1 MKRKKAVLLMA
12 CIACILLCACG
23 GSSDSDSDNKYSGTD
38 FVKLE
43 CSVLTSYDGSVTEGE
58 NDSGAVTYSY
68 TPANPSDVM
77 TQYADYLAE
86 NYTMNFDTAR
96 GSVFVDS
103 NGNELSLKVLSDFTT
118 LEITIVK
125 SN

>member
-1 MKRKKAVLLMA
+1 MKKIIVVFLAA
-12 CIACILLCACG
+12 CIACILCCACG
-23 GSSDSDSDNKYSGTD
+23 GSSDSDDKYSGTD

-43 CSVLTSYDGSVTEGE
+43 CSVLTSYDGSVIVGE
-58 NDSGAVTYSY
+58 NDSDVITYSY
-68 TPANPSDVM
+68 TPENPSDVM

-96 GSVFVDS
+96 GSGFVDS

-118 LEITIVK
+118 LEIAIVK

>member
-1 MKRKKAVLLMA
+1 MKKIIVVCLAV
-12 CIACILLCACG
+12 CIACILCCACG
-23 GSSDSDSDNKYSGTD
+23 GSSDSDDKYSGTD

-43 CSVLTSYDGSVTEGE
+43 CSVLTSYDGSVIVGE
-58 NDSGAVTYSY
+58 NDSDVITYSY
-68 TPANPSDVM
+68 TPENPSDVM

-118 LEITIVK
+118 LEIAIVK

>member
-1 MKRKKAVLLMA
+1 MKKIIVVCLAA
-12 CIACILLCACG
+12 CIACILCCACG
-23 GSSDSDSDNKYSGTD
+23 GSSDSDDKYSGTD

-43 CSVLTSYDGSVTEGE
+43 CSVLTSYDGSVIVGE
-58 NDSGAVTYSY
+58 NDSDVITYSY
-68 TPANPSDVM
+68 TPENPSDVM

-118 LEITIVK
+118 LEIAIVK